1 MAVIQYTA
9 LVNQIR
15 GKVNGSVLN
24 KARTINTVQK
34 KQQQPVGSRG
44 YQSEI
49 RQIFSEGQRF
59 WKELTPV
66 QQQSWQQAADY
77 NPSRDRFGNQVI
89 LSGYNQYIKARVL
102 NSYSG
107 QSTPRQAFA
116 GAAPDVQFE
125 INQIFETAFS
135 LSSSGGVVFSTFLED
150 VIYTPEQGF
159 GYILDISLP
168 VSAGITSYHGRW
180 VNVAGGRIYP
190 NISNLVYQDLGTY
203 YPMPSVGQRILYRV
217 RVVYAATGTVVREF
231 IGQFD
236 NWVLLPTIDSFT
248 VTPNTGP
255 APYLFE
261 ATFSNKESF
270 APDLFALRFFASPAF
285 DTCPTASGITYED
298 SSIASLLLSSG
309 QWVASGSVAVG
320 FCSGYKLQVVGAL
333 SGRVMQE
340 KVVYVSNV

>member
-24 KARTINTVQK
+24 KARTVNTVQK
-34 KQQQPVGSRG
+34 KQQQPVGARG

-49 RQIFSEGQRF
+49 RQTFSQGQRF

-66 QQQSWQQAADY
+66 QKQSWQQAADY

-107 QSTPRQAFA
+107 QNTPLQAFA
-116 GAAPDVQFE
+116 GAAPDVEFE
-125 INQIFETAFS
+125 INNVYETAFS

-150 VIYTPEQGF
+150 VVYTPTQGF

-168 VSAGITSYHGRW
+168 VSAGVTSYHGRW

-203 YPMPSVGQRILYRV
+203 YPMPSVGQRVLYRV

-270 APDLFALRFFASPAF
+270 GSELFTFKAFYVAYFGICPQPSQIVVLDAPLANGLFSMGSYVW
-285 DTCPTASGITYED
+285 DTSV
-298 SSIASLLLSSG
+298 SSG
-309 QWVASGSVAVG
+309 ECWG
-320 FCSGYKLQVVGAL
+320 FKLQVVGSL

-340 KVVYVSNV
+340 RVVYISNV